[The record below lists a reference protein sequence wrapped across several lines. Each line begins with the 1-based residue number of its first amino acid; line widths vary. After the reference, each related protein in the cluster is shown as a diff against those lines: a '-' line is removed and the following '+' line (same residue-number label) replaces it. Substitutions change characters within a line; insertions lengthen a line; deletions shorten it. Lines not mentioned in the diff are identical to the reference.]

1 MPRFV
6 AKKKTV
12 DIRNVRNETK
22 VIDLLDTTRR
32 LYLKKVVCL
41 CPCKIKLGEKT
52 FDNASLIKATDIFTK
67 EDLIADPGEAPTE
80 AASANGAMPEFVGR
94 SSTLMFTNVTSTEV
108 FPQNLPTVAMYCEFH
123 YVVDTKSRKKE
134 ATTKVDTKEA
144 EKLDK
149 SGEKWAEKQ
158 IQLANKIWDDVN
170 ECFESDN
177 FARLTTQEQL
187 KYFQSRY
194 LNFNKQHPL
203 PLRYM
208 IEARQYK
215 TEAFRRY
222 INKVCKSK
230 IGAQEVFL
238 ERQADYVV
246 MLWKELTPKY
256 DTKKAKELW
265 EYTFETIKK
274 ETDLFKDIQ
283 ESANEIASKIDSETF
298 HKYKEDLYTQIDDLT
313 KRTDFKRVITGSERR
328 IAEMVRKLQNDEDS
342 SADELPDFGK
352 IISESAVNDKW

>member
-1 MPRFV
+1 
-6 AKKKTV
+6 
-12 DIRNVRNETK
+12 
-22 VIDLLDTTRR
+22 
-32 LYLKKVVCL
+32 
-41 CPCKIKLGEKT
+41 
-52 FDNASLIKATDIFTK
+52 
-67 EDLIADPGEAPTE
+67 
-80 AASANGAMPEFVGR
+80 
-94 SSTLMFTNVTSTEV
+94 
-108 FPQNLPTVAMYCEFH
+108 
-123 YVVDTKSRKKE
+123 
-134 ATTKVDTKEA
+134 
-144 EKLDK
+144 
-149 SGEKWAEKQ
+149 
-158 IQLANKIWDDVN
+158 
-170 ECFESDN
+170 
-177 FARLTTQEQL
+177 
-187 KYFQSRY
+187 
-194 LNFNKQHPL
+194 
-203 PLRYM
+203 M

-328 IAEMVRKLQNDEDS
+328 IAEMVRKLQNDEES